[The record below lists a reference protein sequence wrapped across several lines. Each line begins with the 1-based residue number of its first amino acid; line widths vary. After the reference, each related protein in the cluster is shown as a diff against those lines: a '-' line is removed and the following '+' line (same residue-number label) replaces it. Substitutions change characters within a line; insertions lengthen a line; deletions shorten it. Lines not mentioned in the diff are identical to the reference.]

1 MRCAAPAPSR
11 AQRRCLSAAT
21 AAHKRAGAT
30 VLALVV
36 ASLASPAAAQS
47 PVGPIDRAV
56 VVMRPVFPAPTSGFL
71 RLPETRSLP
80 SSPARMPHDPAQGVI
95 VPASPAAGGD
105 RPVWQPARLEPV
117 AGVDAQGRI
126 TSILEYTPGRFER

>member
-1 MRCAAPAPSR
+1 
-11 AQRRCLSAAT
+11 
-21 AAHKRAGAT
+21 

-47 PVGPIDRAV
+47 PVGPVDRAGV
-56 VVMRPVFPAPTSGFL
+56 AIRPIYPAPAPGFL

-80 SSPARMPHDPAQGVI
+80 SSPARLAHDPAQGV
-95 VPASPAAGGD
+95 VAPASPTAGAD